1 MKIGLPKLPPNPA
14 DKWIKVIE
22 NEFAVLELDPD
33 FENEKERFEHF
44 DASIGQHIDDV
55 VETKDDQIIIPVL
68 TKTLTMLKEL
78 MDKVTTYPNP
88 SDNDSWLLEEI
99 IEKWTII
106 VSDHLDKWEQERKA
120 SFIAKLKQDQE
131 LHVENWNP
139 SKKELDDF
147 VHKEFYEGGG
157 LAKRRLSEK
166 TLKKVMDFLKGQI
179 FDEEFDILS
188 SQKYGGCRI
197 EENETAKQIFDR
209 IEENLMNIPQRK
221 PDYILFLLVLCIIG
235 ILQGKKRMSEL
246 VLRYTHLVRQNLLQ
260 EYYDEYN
267 KKKKHGY
274 LFMLQACMRYL
285 TRPFSDKQGSLLL
298 DRYGIDSHWRRK
310 FRWDYFTAYQKM
322 EGVQRPDWF
331 NDFGEAEWYSSP
343 EKLNEEMNNVVEE
356 LTYCIKKGYIE
367 FNFVYFV
374 TLKDNI
380 RGILEERLNE
390 EFQKTG
396 KIKSQKKENSFLGI
410 FLKEKFDAYYKY
422 LIEYHN
428 TPFQKEK
435 LRNAL
440 REISE
445 KEDDPYQ
452 EIAHLLKWEKIE
464 YFMVRNEDIKLEYK
478 ANFFYTSET
487 LAKKW
492 EEEKERQR
500 KKAERNNSKKQLEKQ
515 KDFVKRIEKDLEI
528 ERWQEICAFLNTDG
542 GRLFIGVDDNI
553 QNPIFGIEKDWEQSI
568 FAKMSKAEFQDQYP
582 LHIRDKIYSEF
593 KQHKEFID
601 VKPIHLPKKEGKFIL
616 MINVRVDPSR
626 TAQITLRDGT
636 KVYVIRVDSQSK
648 KMRDTNDYMKWR
660 DNKIKSSE

>member
-44 DASIGQHIDDV
+44 DVSLGQHIDDV
-55 VETKDDQIIIPVL
+55 VETKDDQIIITVL
-68 TKTLTMLKEL
+68 PKTLTMLKEL
-78 MDKVTTYPNP
+78 MDKVTTYPDP

-106 VSDHLDKWEQERKA
+106 VSDHLDKWGQERKDA
-120 SFIAKLKQDQE
+120 FIAQLKKQWTLDVKNWDPTETE
-131 LHVENWNP
+131 LEN
-139 SKKELDDF
+139 
-147 VHKEFYEGGG
+147 FYEE
-157 LAKRRLSEK
+157 LYYPKRQLSEE
-166 TLKKVMDFLKGQI
+166 TLKKVMDFLKRQV
-179 FDEEFDILS
+179 FDEEFEIL
-188 SQKYGGCRI
+188 QPHKFGGCRI
-197 EENETAKQIFDR
+197 QKEETAKQIFDR
-209 IEENLMNIPQRK
+209 IEKNLMNIPQPL
-221 PDYILFLLVLCIIG
+221 PDSILKVLVLTIIG
-235 ILQGKKRMSEL
+235 ILQGKKRISKQ
-246 VLRYTHLVRQNLLQ
+246 VLRYAKVSRQNLL
-260 EYYDEYN
+260 EKYYDKYN

-285 TRPFSDKQGSLLL
+285 TRRFSDKQGSMLL
-298 DRYGIDSHWRRK
+298 DRYGIDSHWRSK

-322 EGVQRPDWF
+322 EGVQQPNWL

-343 EKLNEEMNNVVEE
+343 EKLNEEMNEVLEE
-356 LTYCIKKGYIE
+356 LTYCIKKGYIK

-380 RGILEERLNE
+380 RGMLEERLNE
-390 EFQKTG
+390 EWQKTG

-452 EIAHLLKWEKIE
+452 EIAHLLKWEKNE

-487 LAKKW
+487 LGNKW

-500 KKAERNNSKKQLEKQ
+500 KKAEKHKEEEKERPIEKQ

-553 QNPIFGIEKDWEQSI
+553 QNPIFGIERDWAQSI
-568 FAKMSKAEFQDQYP
+568 FAKMSRVEFQDQYP
-582 LHIRDKIYSEF
+582 IHIRDKIYSEF
-593 KQHKEFID
+593 EDHKDYID
-601 VKPIHLPKKEGKFIL
+601 VKSIRLPKKEERFIL
-616 MINVRVDPSR
+616 MINVGVDPTR
-626 TAQITLRDGT
+626 TAQVTLRDGT
-636 KVYVIRVDSQSK
+636 KVYVVRDGSQSK
-648 KMRDTNDYMKWR
+648 KMRNTNEYMKWR
-660 DNKIKSSE
+660 DKKMKSSE